1 PHRRLDAGRCL
12 GWVTMAPGT
21 IVARR
26 AAFGTRTLPHLGEF
40 FRCSITVIR
49 FALLDQFLGDLA
61 MALGTGELRHGL
73 AVPGEAEP
81 GKAVQNGRRGRFR
94 RALAV
99 GILDAQQ
106 HLAAGM
112 LGIEPVEQR
121 SARAA
126 YMQVTGRG
134 GGKTGD
140 HCLRHESLA
149 AERWRRRPGWIW
161 VASHVA

>member
-1 PHRRLDAGRCL
+1 VGAQDDEIVQILVRKPDFALHLVVHDRLAFERRLYPHRRLDAGRCL

-21 IVARR
+21 IVTRR
-26 AAFGTRTLPHLGEF
+26 ATFGTRTLAHLGEF

-99 GILDAQQ
+99 
-106 HLAAGM
+106 
-112 LGIEPVEQR
+112 
-121 SARAA
+121 
-126 YMQVTGRG
+126 
-134 GGKTGD
+134 
-140 HCLRHESLA
+140 
-149 AERWRRRPGWIW
+149 
-161 VASHVA
+161 